1 MTKVFEKIERRGGV
15 LKIVFELSSSF
26 SFTRIRPPFNEGAKQ
41 AWLLFFNQIINM
53 SLVQQCMFYKVQYNW
68 QQRRLHALCDL
79 HNSELKYRYTHP

>member
-26 SFTRIRPPFNEGAKQ
+26 SFIRPPFNEGAKQ
-41 AWLLFFNQIINM
+41 AWSLFFNQIINM

-79 HNSELKYRYTHP
+79 HNSVPKYTHP